1 LASYKDFTNFKVPFS
16 LPNLAVISCQK
27 QYIHSLPCSAYTDD
41 YVTDEL
47 YQSRDN
53 DDNHYQRASKRMS
66 LSASSPLS
74 SSTASPPTTPASPSL
89 KEELEPDASSF
100 AEKKFAA
107 FRLK

>member
-1 LASYKDFTNFKVPFS
+1 MRQSPT
-16 LPNLAVISCQK
+16 
-27 QYIHSLPCSAYTDD
+27 SLPCSAYTDD

-47 YQSRDN
+47 YQGRDN
-53 DDNHYQRASKRMS
+53 DDIHYNKRASKRMS
-66 LSASSPLS
+66 LSAS

-107 FRLK
+107 FRFK

>member
-1 LASYKDFTNFKVPFS
+1 
-16 LPNLAVISCQK
+16 
-27 QYIHSLPCSAYTDD
+27 
-41 YVTDEL
+41 
-47 YQSRDN
+47 
-53 DDNHYQRASKRMS
+53 MS
-66 LSASSPLS
+66 LSASSPSS